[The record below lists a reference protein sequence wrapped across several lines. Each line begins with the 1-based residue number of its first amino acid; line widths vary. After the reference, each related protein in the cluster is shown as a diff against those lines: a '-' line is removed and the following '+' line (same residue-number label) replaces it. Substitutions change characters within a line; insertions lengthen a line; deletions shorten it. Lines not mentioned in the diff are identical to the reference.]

1 MNEQEIEKIKKELED
16 CKKQADEYLNGWKR
30 ANADYVNFKK
40 ETEENSKEL
49 KAWMSKIFI
58 MPVLNIMDSFD
69 KAFAGVPENLKDDM
83 WVAGVIGIKKQ
94 FEDYLKAQK
103 VETMSAVG
111 EVFDPLK
118 HEAVESVEGGDTDK
132 IAEEVQK
139 GYLLD
144 GEVFRPAKVKIFKKG
159 NSQLSIQN
167 FQ

>member
-30 ANADYVNFKK
+30 AKADYVNFKK
-40 ETEENSKEL
+40 ETEESAKEM

-58 MPVLNIMDSFD
+58 MPLLNIMDSFD
-69 KAFAGVPENLKDDM
+69 KAFDSISENLKNDA
-83 WVAGVIGIKKQ
+83 WIAGVGGIKKQ
-94 FEDYLKAQK
+94 LDDYLKAQK
-103 VETMSAVG
+103 VEAMAAVG
-111 EVFDPLK
+111 EAFDPLK

-144 GEVFRPAKVKIFKKG
+144 GEVFRPAKVKIFK
-159 NSQLSIQN
+159 
-167 FQ
+167 